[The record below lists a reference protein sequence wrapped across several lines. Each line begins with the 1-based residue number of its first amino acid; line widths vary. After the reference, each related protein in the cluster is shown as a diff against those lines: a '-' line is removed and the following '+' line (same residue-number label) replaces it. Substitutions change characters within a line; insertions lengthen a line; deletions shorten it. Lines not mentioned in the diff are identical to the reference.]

1 MPLFRSLRSVPYQY
15 TDLFFAAV
23 VRLMRRQTT
32 AVFFATSA
40 AEHQEPEFFIVIGN
54 FTKPSLTHKNQTC
67 FLPRPTLFAL
77 TTEVHIF
84 SLGVHSL
91 LTYYVIHDIMFS
103 FKYKSI
109 MQKEGHMDI
118 QRKKGMLDTCVLS
131 VLKQGPSYGYELI
144 GRVSS
149 CIPVSESTLY
159 PILKRLEASGCLTTY
174 KQEHN
179 GRLRKYYQITEA
191 GEQKI
196 RLFLE
201 EWSEMER
208 IYAFVKHMSQEET
221 E

>member
-1 MPLFRSLRSVPYQY
+1 MCIRHR
-15 TDLFFAAV
+15 
-23 VRLMRRQTT
+23 
-32 AVFFATSA
+32 
-40 AEHQEPEFFIVIGN
+40 
-54 FTKPSLTHKNQTC
+54 
-67 FLPRPTLFAL
+67 
-77 TTEVHIF
+77 
-84 SLGVHSL
+84 
-91 LTYYVIHDIMFS
+91 
-103 FKYKSI
+103 
-109 MQKEGHMDI
+109 
-118 QRKKGMLDTCVLS
+118 
-131 VLKQGPSYGYELI
+131 GPSYGYELH